1 MEHIRDLGISPIKTG
16 NSSLREVQKPKLL
29 THTYRLKKD
38 LDTLIDERTLLV
50 HKKGRMERKVRHLE
64 ETLRQGTTM
73 LRYKMIKSTGMY

>member
-1 MEHIRDLGISPIKTG
+1 M
-16 NSSLREVQKPKLL
+16 QKPKLL

-50 HKKGRMERKVRHLE
+50 HKKGRMERKVRNLE